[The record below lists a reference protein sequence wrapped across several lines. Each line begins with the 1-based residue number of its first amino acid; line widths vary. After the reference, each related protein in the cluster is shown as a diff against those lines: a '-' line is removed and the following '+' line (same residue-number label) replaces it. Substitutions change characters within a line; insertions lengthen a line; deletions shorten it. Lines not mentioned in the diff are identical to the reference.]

1 MTNVL
6 VTGGAGFIGSHLC
19 TTLLNGDNIVS
30 LVVIDNF
37 LLGSEKNVSHLL
49 NDSRL
54 ILIQHDI
61 NDISFLSE
69 TLNQYNIDTVF
80 HLAANSDISVSHT
93 SPSVDY
99 LNTFN
104 TTWSVLEAMR
114 NNNCKNLVFASTSA
128 IYGESIDEIDEN
140 YGPIHPISHYGAGKL
155 ASEAFISSFSYN
167 YNINTWLFRFPNVV
181 GGRSTHGII
190 YDFLRKLKADS
201 EKLIVLGNG
210 TQEKSYLHVSDLV
223 NGILFCKEK
232 YAERYNTF
240 NVGGLDSINVKRI
253 AEIVIEETKSKQ
265 SIHFTGG
272 DRGWIGDVPK
282 VKYNTNKI
290 KNSGWQPALNSEM
303 AIRTTVRE
311 LIKEAENDNK

>member
-1 MTNVL
+1 MNNIL
-6 VTGGAGFIGSHLC
+6 ITGGAGFIGSHLC
-19 TTLLNGDNIVS
+19 TLLLQNEAVKK
-30 LVVIDNF
+30 LVVVDNF
-37 LLGSEKNVSHLL
+37 LLGSPKNLAHLRNDERL
-49 NDSRL
+49 SLVQHEINDS
-54 ILIQHDI
+54 I
-61 NDISFLSE
+61 FLDDLFSV
-69 TLNQYNIDTVF
+69 NQFDTVF
-80 HLAANSDISVSHT
+80 HLAANSDISVSHK

-114 NNNCKNLVFASTSA
+114 KNDCKNLVFASTSA

-140 YGPIHPISHYGAGKL
+140 YGPLNPISHYGAGKL

-190 YDFLRKLKADS
+190 YDFLRKLKTDS
-201 EKLIVLGNG
+201 EKLVVLGDG

-223 NGILFCKEK
+223 NAILYCKQK
-232 YAERYNTF
+232 YNNRYNTF

-253 AEIVIEETKSKQ
+253 AEIVLEETKAVQK
-265 SIHFTGG
+265 IHFTGG

-282 VKYNTNKI
+282 VRYNTNKVQA
-290 KNSGWQPALNSEM
+290 SGWQPMLNSEM
-303 AIRTTVRE
+303 AIRTTVKE
-311 LIKEAENDNK
+311 LIKEAQSDY